1 MNGEKGMSNQ
11 KTFSNVVLAF
21 LAIVFVI
28 LLVMLIMLLAEPDP
42 NADNNEI
49 SSVISTQSVS
59 SKQENASSAQSDVVT
74 SDTSVK
80 IDVNSWE
87 LRLVNSKNRLEEDF
101 SVKTAT
107 IKNEFSAYESLKFD
121 ARAIDSLHAMF
132 AAAKQDG
139 ITLSVIS
146 SYRTVA
152 RQTTLYQN
160 KINYYLDKG
169 YEKSEAEKEAA
180 TVVAIPGTSE
190 HNLGLAVDI
199 NSVEQNFD
207 ETKEYRWLEKNA
219 EKYGFVLRYPKAKE
233 EITGIIYEPWHYR
246 YVGVDAAKQMNELDM
261 CLEEYVEYLKK

>member
-1 MNGEKGMSNQ
+1 MANQ
-11 KTFSNVVLAF
+11 KTFSNIVLVF
-21 LAIVFVI
+21 LAIVFIVLGV
-28 LLVMLIMLLAEPDP
+28 LLVMVLAEPRKND
-42 NADNNEI
+42 DI
-49 SSVISTQSVS
+49 ISSSVISTSSQKQEEVS
-59 SKQENASSAQSDVVT
+59 SIESDAQT
-74 SDTSVK
+74 SESNTK

-87 LRLVNSKNRLEEDF
+87 LRLVNSKNKLDEDF

-107 IKNEFSAYESLKFD
+107 IKDEFAAYDSMKFD
-121 ARAIDSLHAMF
+121 SRAIESLHAMF

-139 ITLSVIS
+139 IQLSVIS

-160 KINYYLDKG
+160 KVNYYVDKG
-169 YEKSEAEKEAA
+169 YGKQEAETQAA

-190 HNLGLAVDI
+190 HNLGLAIDI

-233 EITGIIYEPWHYR
+233 EVTGIIYEPWHYR
-246 YVGVDAAKQMNELDM
+246 YVGVDAAKQMNELGM

>member
-1 MNGEKGMSNQ
+1 MANQ
-11 KTFSNVVLAF
+11 KTFSNIVLVF
-21 LAIVFVI
+21 LAIVFVVLGV
-28 LLVMLIMLLAEPDP
+28 LLVKVLAEPSGKD
-42 NADNNEI
+42 DII
-49 SSVISTQSVS
+49 SSIISTS
-59 SKQENASSAQSDVVT
+59 SEKLEEASSIEPNLTT
-74 SDTSVK
+74 SELNTK
-80 IDVNSWE
+80 IDADSWE
-87 LRLVNSKNRLEEDF
+87 LRLVNSKNKLDEDF

-107 IKNEFSAYESLKFD
+107 IKDEFAAYDSMKFD
-121 ARAIDSLHAMF
+121 ARAIENLHAMF

-139 ITLSVIS
+139 IKLSVIS

-160 KINYYLDKG
+160 KVNYYVDKG
-169 YEKSEAEKEAA
+169 YGKQDAETQAA

-190 HNLGLAVDI
+190 HNLGLAIDI